1 MNQEVNLLWFDKV
14 VDSNQKEFNDH
25 MWNAFREF
33 MEWNEGVTEIFN
45 NLEHEDAMEFV
56 VKYEERLLQ
65 TWIKSIK
72 EKANV

>member
-56 VKYEERLLQ
+56 GKYEERLLQ
-65 TWIKSIK
+65 TWINSIK

>member
-33 MEWNEGVTEIFN
+33 MEWNEGVTEIFTRRRN
-45 NLEHEDAMEFV
+45 GIYCKVRREITSNLD
-56 VKYEERLLQ
+56 
-65 TWIKSIK
+65 
-72 EKANV
+72 